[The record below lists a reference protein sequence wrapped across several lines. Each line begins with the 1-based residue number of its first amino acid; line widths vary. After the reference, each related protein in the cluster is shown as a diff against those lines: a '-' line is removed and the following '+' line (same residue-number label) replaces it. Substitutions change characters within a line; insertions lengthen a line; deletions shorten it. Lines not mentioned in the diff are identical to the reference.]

1 MKYLIIGLGIY
12 GANLA
17 RDLTEMGHEVIGA
30 DDCQSNIESL
40 KNYIST
46 VYLIDSTEENQL
58 AVLPLLNV
66 DLVIVAIG
74 ENFGASIK
82 TVALLKKAGVKHIYA
97 RAIDTLH
104 EAILQSFEIDR
115 IITPEQRAA
124 EDLTHELELGTEVTT
139 LKVDADNVVV
149 NFAVQGLHPRAHLCR
164 PVNETGPRLRPD
176 TCCCKPPYRDLQHTR
191 HKTHD
196 SQTPRRQ
203 SDCHRHS
210 RRHNHNLRQP
220 QENHRLLQGLKFL
233 KSQCSPLRNLLKFH
247 NFVF

>member
-40 KNYIST
+40 NNYIST

-124 EDLTHELELGTEVTT
+124 EDLTHELELGSEVTT

-149 NFAVQGLHPRAHLCR
+149 NFAVQDYILGLTYADLSTKLANDYGLTLVAVSR
-164 PVNETGPRLRPD
+164 PTETTNILGIKRLTLKPLTDKAAATATHGDIITIFGNRKKIID
-176 TCCCKPPYRDLQHTR
+176 FCK
-191 HKTHD
+191 
-196 SQTPRRQ
+196 
-203 SDCHRHS
+203 
-210 RRHNHNLRQP
+210 
-220 QENHRLLQGLKFL
+220 G
-233 KSQCSPLRNLLKFH
+233 
-247 NFVF
+247 